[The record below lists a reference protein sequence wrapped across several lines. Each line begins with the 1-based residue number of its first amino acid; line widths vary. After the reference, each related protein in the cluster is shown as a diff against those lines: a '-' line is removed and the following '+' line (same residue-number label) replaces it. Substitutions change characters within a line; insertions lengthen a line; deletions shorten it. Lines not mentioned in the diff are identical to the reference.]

1 MDTML
6 LFTRFWLLLAAIG
19 GAVLPV
25 ALGHEA
31 SRKRAI
37 IQVVCGAMM
46 AIFLGPAVERRF
58 LPDSPAEI
66 HAGVSFLIGCFG
78 LRLTMIVQRLIDSR
92 GETLA
97 NRVIDRI
104 AGADGHE

>member
-1 MDTML
+1 MDSVV
-6 LFTRFWLLLAAIG
+6 LFTRFWLLLAAVG
-19 GAVLPV
+19 GAILPV
-25 ALGHEA
+25 ALGNEA
-31 SRKRAI
+31 SRKRAVV
-37 IQVVCGAMM
+37 QVVCGAMM
-46 AIFLGPAVERRF
+46 AIFLGPALERRF
-58 LPDSPAEI
+58 LPDSPAEV

-104 AGADGHE
+104 AGGDNP

>member
-25 ALGHEA
+25 ALGAEP
-31 SRKRAI
+31 SRQRAV

-46 AIFLGPAVERRF
+46 AIFLAPAVERHF
-58 LPDSPAEI
+58 FPDSPADI
-66 HAGVSFLIGCFG
+66 QAGVSFLVGCFG
-78 LRLTMIVQRLIDSR
+78 LRATKIVQRLIDSR

-97 NRVIDRI
+97 NRVLDRI
-104 AGADGHE
+104 TGGGKP

>member
-6 LFTRFWLLLAAIG
+6 MFTRFWLLLAAIG

-25 ALGHEA
+25 ALSNEP
-31 SRKRAI
+31 SRRHAI

-46 AIFLGPAVERRF
+46 AIFLAPMLERNF

-78 LRLTMIVQRLIDSR
+78 LRVTTIAQRLIDNR
-92 GETLA
+92 GESLA
-97 NRVIDRI
+97 NRMIDRI
-104 AGADGHE
+104 AGGDSK

>member
-1 MDTML
+1 MDNML

-19 GAVLPV
+19 GATLPV
-25 ALGHEA
+25 ALGNEP

-37 IQVVCGAMM
+37 VQVVCGTMLAV
-46 AIFLGPAVERRF
+46 FLAPALERRF

-66 HAGVSFLIGCFG
+66 HAGVSFLVGCFG
-78 LRLTMIVQRLIDSR
+78 LRATMIFQRLIDSR
-92 GETLA
+92 GESLA

-104 AGADGHE
+104 AGGDKP

>member
-1 MDTML
+1 
-6 LFTRFWLLLAAIG
+6 
-19 GAVLPV
+19 
-25 ALGHEA
+25 
-31 SRKRAI
+31 
-37 IQVVCGAMM
+37 MM

>member
-1 MDTML
+1 MDTVV

-25 ALGHEA
+25 ALGNEA

-37 IQVVCGAMM
+37 VQVVCGAMM
-46 AIFLGPAVERRF
+46 AIFLGPAIERHF
-58 LPDSPAEI
+58 LADSPAEI

-78 LRLTMIVQRLIDSR
+78 LRLTMIAQRLIDAR

-97 NRVIDRI
+97 NRMIDRI
-104 AGADGHE
+104 AGGDPQ

>member
-6 LFTRFWLLLAAIG
+6 LFSRFWLLLAAIG

-25 ALGHEA
+25 ALGNEP
-31 SRKRAI
+31 SRKRAVV
-37 IQVVCGAMM
+37 QVVCGAMM
-46 AIFLGPAVERRF
+46 AIFLAPAVERRF

-66 HAGVSFLIGCFG
+66 HAGVSFLVGCFG
-78 LRLTMIVQRLIDSR
+78 LRVTMIAQRLIDSR

-104 AGADGHE
+104 AGGDKP

>member
-6 LFTRFWLLLAAIG
+6 MFTRFWLLLAAVG

-25 ALGHEA
+25 ALGNEA
-31 SRKRAI
+31 SRRRAI
-37 IQVVCGAMM
+37 VQVICGAMM
-46 AIFLGPAVERRF
+46 AIFLAPALERQL

-78 LRLTMIVQRLIDSR
+78 LRITIIAQRLIDNR
-92 GETLA
+92 GESLA
-97 NRVIDRI
+97 NRMIDRI
-104 AGADGHE
+104 AGGDPK

>member
-1 MDTML
+1 ML

>member
-6 LFTRFWLLLAAIG
+6 LFTRFWLMLAAIG

-25 ALGHEA
+25 ALGNEP
-31 SRKRAI
+31 SRKRAAVQI
-37 IQVVCGAMM
+37 VCGAMM
-46 AIFLGPAVERRF
+46 AIFLAPALERRF

-66 HAGVSFLIGCFG
+66 QAGISFLIGCFG
-78 LRLTMIVQRLIDSR
+78 LRLTMIAQRLIDAR
-92 GETLA
+92 GESLA

-104 AGADGHE
+104 AGDDRK